1 MEWVEVC
8 SIPSFFVIIHKHV
21 FPEEYGTE
29 LQERQTHNCQIA
41 MDVIIKPGNFKNN
54 NDTAIEFFSQE
65 TCGYRPIFWKKEKQ
79 KQGSTLKAQS
89 FERGLFP

>member
-29 LQERQTHNCQIA
+29 LQERQTHNCQTA
-41 MDVIIKPGNFKNN
+41 MDVIIKPDNFKNN
-54 NDTAIEFFSQE
+54 NDTSIEFFS
-65 TCGYRPIFWKKEKQ
+65 KEHVV
-79 KQGSTLKAQS
+79 TAQS
-89 FERGLFP
+89 FGKRKNRNRDLP

>member
-8 SIPSFFVIIHKHV
+8 SIPSFFVIIDKHV

-41 MDVIIKPGNFKNN
+41 MDVIIKPDNFKNIMTPPLN
-54 NDTAIEFFSQE
+54 FS
-65 TCGYRPIFWKKEKQ
+65 PKEHVV
-79 KQGSTLKAQS
+79 TAQS
-89 FERGLFP
+89 FGKRKNRNRDLP